1 MTTQV
6 AKASAKPII
15 IDPEH
20 TMREKLSHSEHFI
33 FRIDAGARDRLR
45 DTFLVLPSSTLN
57 KYSELLIRSMKELS
71 KLRVVFVLM
80 DTDFDTFFDKVAELK
95 VNSLL
100 SKMFRVDHTEQVDRV
115 LHAWCEGLQK
125 HRFADARVEGSTL
138 VAKACDLTKY
148 EIDLSVLPVFR
159 HIDATE
165 LQKPAID
172 QTGTRLTWTKH
183 HIDIDFDTVRYHADA
198 KYKLERDLAALEY
211 YPQYGDAIRML
222 REEMNLTQEAIADE
236 TGVSTRHLSR
246 VENGEQRPTPK
257 LMDKL
262 ASAQGLSFD
271 EYLNRVVAICSD
283 LETQELRRRRASGK
297 TINGFG

>member
-6 AKASAKPII
+6 TKASAKPII

-20 TMREKLSHSEHFI
+20 AMREKLSHSEHFI

-57 KYSELLIRSMKELS
+57 NYAELLIRSMKELS

-100 SKMFRVDHTEQVDRV
+100 SKMFRVDRPEQVDRV

-148 EIDLSVLPVFR
+148 EIDLSSLPVFR
-159 HIDATE
+159 SIDPAGLE
-165 LQKPAID
+165 KPALD
-172 QTGTRLTWTKH
+172 QTGMRVTWKKH
-183 HIDIDFDTVRYHADA
+183 QIDIDFDTVRYHADA
-198 KYKLERDLAALEY
+198 RYQLERDLAALEY
-211 YPQYGDAIRML
+211 YVHYGDAIRML
-222 REEMNLTQEAIADE
+222 REELNLTQEVIADA
-236 TGVSTRHLSR
+236 TGFSTRHLSR
-246 VENGEQRPTPK
+246 IENGEQKPTPK
-257 LMDKL
+257 SIDKL
-262 ASAQGLSFD
+262 ASAHELSFD
-271 EYLNRVVAICSD
+271 EYLNRLIAICAD
-283 LETQELRRRRASGK
+283 IETQELRRRRAPKKGSA
-297 TINGFG
+297 T

>member
-1 MTTQV
+1 MITQV
-6 AKASAKPII
+6 TKTIAKPII

-20 TMREKLSHSEHFI
+20 TMREKLSHREHFV

-45 DTFLVLPSSTLN
+45 DTFLVLPASTLN
-57 KYSELLIRSMKELS
+57 NYAELLIRSMKELA

-100 SKMFRVDHTEQVDRV
+100 SRMFRVDRPEQVDRV
-115 LHAWCEGLQK
+115 LYAWCEGLQRQ
-125 HRFADARVEGSTL
+125 RFADARVEGSTL

-148 EIDLSVLPVFR
+148 EVDFSVLPVFR
-159 HIDATE
+159 HIDPTE

-172 QTGTRLTWTKH
+172 PTGARLTWSKH
-183 HIDIDFDTVRYHADA
+183 HIDINFDTVRYHGDA
-198 KYKLERDLAALEY
+198 KYKVERDLAALEY
-211 YPQYGDAIRML
+211 YPQHGDAIRKL
-222 REEMNLTQEAIADE
+222 REELNFTQEAIASE

-246 VENGEQRPTPK
+246 IENGEQKPTAK
-257 LMDKL
+257 LMNKL

-271 EYLNRVVAICSD
+271 EYLNRLIAICSD
-283 LETQELRRRRASGK
+283 LETQELKRRRAAAKSR
-297 TINGFG
+297 